1 MINGYH
7 LYHYKELSSTNLE
20 AIQMAKKGALDGTI
34 VLADVQ
40 SSGRGRHGKDWIS
53 PKGNLYASIIIRDK
67 TNVTQL
73 THFTFI
79 TAVAVG
85 NTLLALSANLDLKYK
100 WPNDILVN
108 NKKIA
113 GILLETEANASW
125 LVIGIG
131 INILS
136 SPEYA
141 VSLSQVCNL
150 NISNLT
156 LLKELINNF
165 DRIRQR
171 WLSEGFLSIRKM
183 WLERAYMVDSSI
195 NIKIGSNLYSGIFS
209 DIDQEGRIVIST
221 HDNNLISLE
230 SGEVFY

>member
-1 MINGYH
+1 MINGYC
-7 LYHYKELSSTNLE
+7 LYHYNELSSTNLE
-20 AIQMAKKGALDGTI
+20 AVQMAKKGASDGTI
-34 VLADVQ
+34 ILADMQ
-40 SSGRGRHGKDWIS
+40 SSGRGRHGKNWIS
-53 PKGNLYASIIIRDK
+53 PKGNLYTSIIIRDAI
-67 TNVTQL
+67 QL

-85 NTLLALSANLDLKYK
+85 DTLLALSANLDLKYK
-100 WPNDILVN
+100 WPNDILVD

-113 GILLETEANASW
+113 GILLETEANANW

-141 VSLSQVCNL
+141 ISLNQVCNS
-150 NISNLT
+150 NISSLT

-165 DRIRQR
+165 DRIRQK
-171 WLSEGFLSIRKM
+171 WLSEGFLPIRKM
-183 WLERAYMVDSSI
+183 WLERAHMVGSLI
-195 NIKIGSNLYSGIFS
+195 NVKIGGHLYSGKFF
-209 DIDQEGRIVIST
+209 DIDQEGKIVIST
-221 HDNNLISLE
+221 YDNNLISLE